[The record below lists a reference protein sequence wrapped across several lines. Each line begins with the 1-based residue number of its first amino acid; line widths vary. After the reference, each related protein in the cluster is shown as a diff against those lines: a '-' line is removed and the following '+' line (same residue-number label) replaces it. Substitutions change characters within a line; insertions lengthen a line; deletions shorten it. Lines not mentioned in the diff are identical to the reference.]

1 MLRSSRE
8 HLKEV
13 EESYFEHQSVAFRYG
28 WTCLQAAIMAFIHGV
43 IPGAYKTG
51 ASDLVKRLSAGRRA
65 ETTGS
70 QIGE

>member
-8 HLKEV
+8 HLNEAK
-13 EESYFEHQSVAFRYG
+13 ESYLEHQGVAFRYG
-28 WTCLQAAIMAFIHGV
+28 CTCLQAAIMAFIHGV

-65 ETTGS
+65 ETTS
-70 QIGE
+70 S